1 MQVGLAVTKTV
12 KGNKTKLTLKGLK
25 SKKKYYIRVRAY
37 KTVSDMTIYG
47 AYSSKKNIKVK

>member
-1 MQVGLAVTKTV
+1 MQVGLAVTRTV